1 MNKSVIAIASDH
13 AGVEL
18 KAYLKET
25 LKAHASEIID
35 LGTDTGDS
43 VDYPDYG
50 NAVAETILSG
60 RAKSGVAICGSGIG
74 ISIALNRHK
83 GIRAALCADGLSA
96 ALSRRHNNANVLCLG
111 ARLIGEE
118 TAKDCVRQFFTT
130 EFEGGR
136 HEKRME
142 KLDN

>member
-18 KAYLKET
+18 KAYLKEV
-25 LKAHASEIID
+25 LAAYASRVID
-35 LGTDTGDS
+35 LGTHTKES

-50 NAVAETILSG
+50 VALAQAILNG
-60 RAKSGVAICGSGIG
+60 EAQAGLGICGSGIG

-83 GIRAALCADGLSA
+83 GIRAALCGDGLSA
-96 ALSRRHNNANVLCLG
+96 SLSRRHNNANVLCL
-111 ARLIGEE
+111 ASRLIGEE
-118 TAKDCVRQFFTT
+118 TAKDCVYHFFNTDY
-130 EFEGGR
+130 EGGR
-136 HEKRME
+136 HDRRIA